1 MHRQDINA
9 TLRKRYGSA
18 QAFERAQGL
27 PERSVRDVL
36 RGRAVAQTEQALATE
51 LGKPLHQL
59 FPLRYEQP
67 DASEGSDSSPYGDD
81 DGADESSAH
90 RLTTERQ

>member
-9 TLRKRYGSA
+9 ALRKRYGSA
-18 QAFERAQGL
+18 QAFERDKGL

-36 RGRAVAQTEQALATE
+36 RGRAVAQTERALAAE

-59 FPLRYEQP
+59 FPLRYEEP
-67 DASEGSDSSPYGDD
+67 AASDGPDSSPYGDD
-81 DGADESSAH
+81 NGAGESPMH
-90 RLTTERQ
+90 RLSAER